1 MQNTVNTPLDEL
13 RGRSRLHVLTTIDKL
28 NLPDSAVFAIQDYL
42 NLFPLWIDDP
52 ARAPQ
57 THEPVNR
64 PRSNTTE
71 ADRAA

>member
-1 MQNTVNTPLDEL
+1 MDEL
-13 RGRSRLHVLTTIDKL
+13 RGRGRLRVLTAIDKL

-42 NLFPLWIDDP
+42 NLFPLWTHDP

-57 THEPVNR
+57 THEPING

-71 ADRAA
+71 ADRAT